1 MKNLHP
7 FGLKILLTIAFS
19 AICFSANAA
28 EIDADAA
35 KALAK
40 QNNCLRCHGIDKD
53 KDGPAFNKVAA
64 KYKTNPDAESKLLK
78 HLSSG
83 ESAKFPDGH
92 VEPHMILKSDD
103 PSATKNLVDWIL
115 SL

>member
-1 MKNLHP
+1 MKP
-7 FGLKILLTIAFS
+7 SALLRKVLLALSIGSF
-19 AICFSANAA
+19 CFSAHAV
-28 EIDADAA
+28 DADAA

-40 QNNCLRCHGIDKD
+40 QNNCFRCHGVDKD

-64 KYKTNPDAESKLLK
+64 KFKADPKGVEKLQH

-83 ESAKFPDGH
+83 EKAKFPDGH
-92 VEPHMILKSDD
+92 EEAHMILKSDD
-103 PSATKNLVDWIL
+103 PNATQNLIEWIL